1 MTYFVI
7 FTVEGFFCCHS
18 VTREFPNFDAAMKA
32 ATAWASNTRWHLRKS
47 AIVLETGCAP

>member
-18 VTREFPNFDAAMKA
+18 VTREFPTSQSAHAA
-32 ATAWASNTRWHLRKS
+32 ATAWSSYTRWNLRKS
-47 AIVLETGCAP
+47 AIVLETGI